1 MGACDQRQQ
10 GSWRGETGANQEHH
24 VGCAP
29 RAMARGDS
37 DLARA
42 RTLDL
47 EKAGRRDQ
55 DLSDGPTSL
64 SESDLAA
71 LDE

>member
-10 GSWRGETGANQEHH
+10 VSWRGKTGATQEHR

-29 RAMARGDS
+29 RAMARGAS
-37 DLARA
+37 NLARA
-42 RTLDL
+42 GTLDL

-55 DLSDGPTSL
+55 DLSDGPASL